1 MCERAAIG
9 HVDNGGN
16 APSRVE
22 GDGCAAIG
30 DHKLEG
36 EGGVG
41 RGVDVVLGLLVDHN
55 VGVVLCA
62 VDGDDAV
69 ALSRGLC
76 VELYGYTVRALPE
89 SVDTGGVSADLG
101 LSIGRDEHDRL
112 DTYIKSACSYL
123 VGIVGYVLGEPGERN
138 GAKQNDTDQNA
149 GYGNEK
155 ALRKCLFSYFFL
167 FCLKKVFQES
177 TSSQVNSC

>member
-22 GDGCAAIG
+22 GDGCAARG

-41 RGVDVVLGLLVDHN
+41 RGVYVVLGTVVYDN
-55 VGVVLCA
+55 VGVVLLT
-62 VDGDDAV
+62 VYGDDAV
-69 ALSRGLC
+69 ALNCGLC
-76 VELYGYTVRALPE
+76 GELDGHAVRALCE
-89 SVDTGGVSADLG
+89 CVDTGGVSADLC
-101 LSIGRDEHDRL
+101 LAIGRDEHDRL

-155 ALRKCLFSYFFL
+155 ALRKRLFSYFFL